1 MGSPPQT
8 DRGGTEA
15 SDVDPNILARSPL
28 GDQLLVAHQLVAADL
43 VGLLTVLVP
52 QGIELLAQGI
62 EDRVVLVHGTVA
74 DEVTRNVNRN
84 QSQLGGL
91 ARAPWA
97 GAVSGRRGVPTR
109 LAPAGGPGGDISE
122 AAAGTAAPLRREP
135 GATSAP
141 RGGGTPGRVA
151 RWQRPIRALGMT
163 LYVCRLSWRAAIGS
177 ARCRCGRGSGAGGE
191 RSSRCRPRPGQAL
204 PADALVCSVGSQRP
218 CRSTRHGHDAIP
230 GLA

>member
-74 DEVTRNVNRN
+74 DEVT
-84 QSQLGGL
+84 
-91 ARAPWA
+91 
-97 GAVSGRRGVPTR
+97 
-109 LAPAGGPGGDISE
+109 
-122 AAAGTAAPLRREP
+122 
-135 GATSAP
+135 
-141 RGGGTPGRVA
+141 
-151 RWQRPIRALGMT
+151 
-163 LYVCRLSWRAAIGS
+163 
-177 ARCRCGRGSGAGGE
+177 
-191 RSSRCRPRPGQAL
+191 
-204 PADALVCSVGSQRP
+204 
-218 CRSTRHGHDAIP
+218 
-230 GLA
+230 